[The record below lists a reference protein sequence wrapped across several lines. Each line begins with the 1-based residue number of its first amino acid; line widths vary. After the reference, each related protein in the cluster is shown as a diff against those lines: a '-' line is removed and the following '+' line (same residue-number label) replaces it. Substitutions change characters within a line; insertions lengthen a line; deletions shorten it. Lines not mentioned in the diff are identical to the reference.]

1 MKNYQPDY
9 YNNFKCIADKCSITC
24 CQEWKI
30 AVDDATNRKWKKLS
44 PPDTL
49 STAPFSADKVSGKS
63 DNLSSYT
70 CHKDGS
76 LVIKL
81 DEKHRCP
88 FLSNDKLCHLV
99 MTYSDEVL
107 SETCALFPREIHRFS
122 THEERTLMPCCPAVI
137 DLWCEKPVT
146 FPVISETRNNLST
159 AFSIRDNLI
168 KLISDQGLSVEQALL
183 DGLYI
188 LLELYKNQPVTN
200 THIQEYFSGHTL
212 NELNTAMEDIHIPA
226 KDTSFIE
233 CNELLQ
239 DLSVNYRKE
248 GLYTAFL
255 QPVLT
260 EACKYSNIYS
270 QSDNN
275 TMSRTLQTSQKQFC
289 SMLTDYDIVF
299 RNYLANELFSDLIS
313 PEAASTKKIIEHMI
327 IKMQWIMIEYTA
339 IRQSLF
345 LWYSHNANSP
355 LTYETIRE
363 HIVII
368 SRMTG
373 YDDDDIREYLENSFA
388 KLIWD
393 WGYAALIM
401 GIRK

>member
-9 YNNFKCIADKCSITC
+9 YNKFKCIADKCSITC

-30 AVDDATNRKWKKLS
+30 AVDDATNRKWMKLS
-44 PPDTL
+44 FSTDKL
-49 STAPFSADKVSGKS
+49 SEKS
-63 DNLSSYT
+63 NNLSSYT
-70 CHKDGS
+70 CCKDGS

-81 DEKHRCP
+81 DENHRCP
-88 FLSNDKLCHLV
+88 FLSKDKLCHLV

-107 SETCALFPREIHRFS
+107 SETCTLFPREIHRFS

-137 DLWCEKPVT
+137 DLWCEKPIT
-146 FPVISETRNNLST
+146 FPVISETTDNLSP
-159 AFSIRDNLI
+159 AFLIRDNLI

-188 LLELYKNQPVTN
+188 LLELYKNQPITKA
-200 THIQEYFSGHTL
+200 HIQEYFSGHTL
-212 NELNTAMEDIHIPA
+212 NELNTAMEDIHIPDE
-226 KDTSFIE
+226 DTFIE

-255 QPVLT
+255 KPLLT

-275 TMSRTLQTSQKQFC
+275 YMHFC
-289 SMLTDYDIVF
+289 SLLTDYDIVF

-313 PEAASTKKIIEHMI
+313 PETASTKKIVEHMI
-327 IKMQWIMIEYTA
+327 IKMQWIMIEYTV

-345 LWYSHNANSP
+345 LWYSHNANNP

>member
-30 AVDDATNRKWKKLS
+30 AVYDATNRKWKKL
-44 PPDTL
+44 
-49 STAPFSADKVSGKS
+49 SADKVSGKS

-70 CHKDGS
+70 FHKDGS

-88 FLSNDKLCHLV
+88 FLSKDKLCHLV

-146 FPVISETRNNLST
+146 FPVISETMDNLSP
-159 AFSIRDNLI
+159 AFLIRDNLI
-168 KLISDQGLSVEQALL
+168 KLISDQGLSVEQSLL

-188 LLELYKNQPVTN
+188 LLELYKNQPITKA
-200 THIQEYFSGHTL
+200 HIQEYFSGHTL
-212 NELNTAMEDIHIPA
+212 NELNTAMENIHIPDE
-226 KDTSFIE
+226 DTFIE
-233 CNELLQ
+233 CNGLLQ
-239 DLSVNYRKE
+239 DLSVNYSKE

-275 TMSRTLQTSQKQFC
+275 SMSRTLQTSQKQFG
-289 SMLTDYDIVF
+289 SILTDCDIIF
-299 RNYLANELFSDLIS
+299 HNYLANELFSDLIS

>member
-1 MKNYQPDY
+1 
-9 YNNFKCIADKCSITC
+9 
-24 CQEWKI
+24 
-30 AVDDATNRKWKKLS
+30 
-44 PPDTL
+44 
-49 STAPFSADKVSGKS
+49 
-63 DNLSSYT
+63 
-70 CHKDGS
+70 
-76 LVIKL
+76 
-81 DEKHRCP
+81 
-88 FLSNDKLCHLV
+88 

-146 FPVISETRNNLST
+146 FPVISEPRNNLSP
-159 AFSIRDNLI
+159 AFLIRDNLI
-168 KLISDQGLSVEQALL
+168 KLISDQGLSVELALL

-188 LLELYKNQPVTN
+188 LLELYKNQPVSN
-200 THIQEYFSGHTL
+200 AHIQEYFSGHTL
-212 NELNTAMEDIHIPA
+212 NELNTAMEDIHIPDE
-226 KDTSFIE
+226 DTFIE

-275 TMSRTLQTSQKQFC
+275 SISRTLQTSQKQFG
-289 SMLTDYDIVF
+289 SILTDYDIVF

-345 LWYSHNANSP
+345 LWYSHNANIP

>member
-9 YNNFKCIADKCSITC
+9 YNKFKCIADKCSITC

-30 AVDDATNRKWKKLS
+30 AVDEATNRKWKKL
-44 PPDTL
+44 P
-49 STAPFSADKVSGKS
+49 ADKVSGKS
-63 DNLSSYT
+63 ENLSSYT
-70 CHKDGS
+70 CHKDGNR
-76 LVIKL
+76 VIKL

-88 FLSNDKLCHLV
+88 FLSKDKLCHLV

-107 SETCALFPREIHRFS
+107 SETCTLFPREIHRFS

-146 FPVISETRNNLST
+146 FPVISETMDNLSP
-159 AFSIRDNLI
+159 AFLIRDNLI

-188 LLELYKNQPVTN
+188 LLELYKNQPITKA
-200 THIQEYFSGHTL
+200 HIQEYFSGHTL
-212 NELNTAMEDIHIPA
+212 NELNTAMEDIHIPDE
-226 KDTSFIE
+226 DTFIE

-255 QPVLT
+255 KPLLT

-275 TMSRTLQTSQKQFC
+275 SMSRSLQTSQKQFY
-289 SMLTDYDIVF
+289 SLLTDYDIVF

-313 PEAASTKKIIEHMI
+313 PETASTKKIIEHMI

>member
-44 PPDTL
+44 
-49 STAPFSADKVSGKS
+49 ADKVSGKS

-81 DEKHRCP
+81 DEKYRCP

-159 AFSIRDNLI
+159 AFLIRDNLI
-168 KLISDQGLSVEQALL
+168 RLISDQVLSVEQALL

-188 LLELYKNQPVTN
+188 LLELYKNQPITN
-200 THIQEYFSGHTL
+200 AHIQEYFSGHTL
-212 NELNTAMEDIHIPA
+212 NELNTAMEDIHIPD
-226 KDTSFIE
+226 KDTFIE

-275 TMSRTLQTSQKQFC
+275 SISRTLQTSQKQFC

-345 LWYSHNANSP
+345 LWYSHNANSS

-373 YDDDDIREYLENSFA
+373 YDDDIREYLENSFA

-393 WGYAALIM
+393 WGDTPHSLW
-401 GIRK
+401 

>member
-9 YNNFKCIADKCSITC
+9 YNKFKCIADKCSITC

-30 AVDDATNRKWKKLS
+30 AVDDATNRKWMKLS
-44 PPDTL
+44 FSTDKL
-49 STAPFSADKVSGKS
+49 SEKS
-63 DNLSSYT
+63 NNLSSYT
-70 CHKDGS
+70 CCKDGS

-81 DEKHRCP
+81 DENHRCP
-88 FLSNDKLCHLV
+88 FLSKDKLCHLV

-107 SETCALFPREIHRFS
+107 SETCTLFPREIHRFS

-137 DLWCEKPVT
+137 DLWCEKPIT
-146 FPVISETRNNLST
+146 FPVISETTDNLSP
-159 AFSIRDNLI
+159 AFLIRDNLI

-188 LLELYKNQPVTN
+188 LLELYKNQPITKA
-200 THIQEYFSGHTL
+200 HIQEYFSGHTL
-212 NELNTAMEDIHIPA
+212 NELNTAMEDIHIPDE
-226 KDTSFIE
+226 DTFIE

-255 QPVLT
+255 KPLLT

-275 TMSRTLQTSQKQFC
+275 YMHFC
-289 SMLTDYDIVF
+289 SLLTDYDIVF

-313 PEAASTKKIIEHMI
+313 PETASTKKIVEHMI

-345 LWYSHNANSP
+345 LWYSHNANNP

>member
-44 PPDTL
+44 
-49 STAPFSADKVSGKS
+49 ADKVSGKS

-70 CHKDGS
+70 CHKDDS

-88 FLSNDKLCHLV
+88 FLSKDKLCHLV

-107 SETCALFPREIHRFS
+107 SETCSLFPREIHRFS

-159 AFSIRDNLI
+159 AFLIRDNLI
-168 KLISDQGLSVEQALL
+168 KLISDQGLSVELALL

-188 LLELYKNQPVTN
+188 LLELHKNQPVSN
-200 THIQEYFSGHTL
+200 AHIQEYFSNQTL
-212 NELNTAMEDIHIPA
+212 NELNTAMEDIHIPDE
-226 KDTSFIE
+226 DTFIE

-275 TMSRTLQTSQKQFC
+275 YMSQSLQTSQKHFC
-289 SMLTDYDIVF
+289 SLLTDYDIVF

-313 PEAASTKKIIEHMI
+313 PETASTKKIVEHII

>member
-9 YNNFKCIADKCSITC
+9 YNKFKCIADKCSITC

-30 AVDDATNRKWKKLS
+30 AVDEATNRKWKKL
-44 PPDTL
+44 
-49 STAPFSADKVSGKS
+49 SADKVSGKS

-76 LVIKL
+76 LVIQL

-88 FLSNDKLCHLV
+88 FLSKDKLCHLV

-107 SETCALFPREIHRFS
+107 SETCTLFPREIHRFS

-146 FPVISETRNNLST
+146 FPVISETMDNLSP
-159 AFSIRDNLI
+159 AFLIRDNLI

-188 LLELYKNQPVTN
+188 LLELYKNQPITKA
-200 THIQEYFSGHTL
+200 HIQEYYSGHTL
-212 NELNTAMEDIHIPA
+212 NELNTAMEDIHIPDE
-226 KDTSFIE
+226 DTFIE

-255 QPVLT
+255 KPLLT

-275 TMSRTLQTSQKQFC
+275 SMGRTLQTSQKQFY
-289 SMLTDYDIVF
+289 SLITDYDIVF
-299 RNYLANELFSDLIS
+299 RNYLANELFSDLIL
-313 PEAASTKKIIEHMI
+313 PETASTKKIIEHMI

-355 LTYETIRE
+355 FTYETIRE

-388 KLIWD
+388 NLIWD

>member
-44 PPDTL
+44 
-49 STAPFSADKVSGKS
+49 ADKVSGKS

-70 CHKDGS
+70 FHKDGS

-88 FLSNDKLCHLV
+88 FLSKDKLCHLV

-146 FPVISETRNNLST
+146 FPVISETMDNLSP
-159 AFSIRDNLI
+159 AFLIRDNLI
-168 KLISDQGLSVEQALL
+168 KLISDQGLSVEQSLL

-188 LLELYKNQPVTN
+188 LLELYKNQPITKA
-200 THIQEYFSGHTL
+200 HIQEYFSGHTL
-212 NELNTAMEDIHIPA
+212 NELNTAMENIHIPDE
-226 KDTSFIE
+226 DTFIE
-233 CNELLQ
+233 CNGLLQ
-239 DLSVNYRKE
+239 DLSVNYSKE

-275 TMSRTLQTSQKQFC
+275 SMSRTLQTSQKQFG
-289 SMLTDYDIVF
+289 SILTDCDIIF
-299 RNYLANELFSDLIS
+299 HNYLANELFSDLIS

>member
-44 PPDTL
+44 
-49 STAPFSADKVSGKS
+49 ADKVSGKS

-70 CHKDGS
+70 FHKDGS

-88 FLSNDKLCHLV
+88 FLSKDKLCHLV

-146 FPVISETRNNLST
+146 FPVISETMDNLSP
-159 AFSIRDNLI
+159 AFLIRDNLI
-168 KLISDQGLSVEQALL
+168 KLISDQGLSVEQSLL

-188 LLELYKNQPVTN
+188 LLELYKNQPITKA
-200 THIQEYFSGHTL
+200 HIQEYFSGHTL
-212 NELNTAMEDIHIPA
+212 NELNTAMENIHIPDE
-226 KDTSFIE
+226 DTFIE

-239 DLSVNYRKE
+239 DLSVNYSKE

-275 TMSRTLQTSQKQFC
+275 SISRTMQTSQKQFC
-289 SMLTDYDIVF
+289 SMLADYDIVF

-313 PEAASTKKIIEHMI
+313 PEAPSTKKIIEHMI

-345 LWYSHNANSP
+345 LWYSHNANSK

>member
-9 YNNFKCIADKCSITC
+9 YNKFKCIADKCSITC

-30 AVDDATNRKWKKLS
+30 AVDEATNRKWKKLS
-44 PPDTL
+44 
-49 STAPFSADKVSGKS
+49 ADKVSGKS
-63 DNLSSYT
+63 NNLSSYT
-70 CHKDGS
+70 YCKDGS

-88 FLSNDKLCHLV
+88 FLSKDKLCHLV

-107 SETCALFPREIHRFS
+107 SETCTLFPREIHRFS

-146 FPVISETRNNLST
+146 FPVISETMDNLSP
-159 AFSIRDNLI
+159 AFLIRDNLI

-188 LLELYKNQPVTN
+188 LLELYKNQPITKA
-200 THIQEYFSGHTL
+200 HIQEYFSGHTL
-212 NELNTAMEDIHIPA
+212 NELNTAMEDIHIPDE
-226 KDTSFIE
+226 DTFIE

-248 GLYTAFL
+248 GLYTVFL
-255 QPVLT
+255 KPLLT
-260 EACKYSNIYS
+260 EACRYSNIYS

-275 TMSRTLQTSQKQFC
+275 SMSRSLQTSQKQFY
-289 SMLTDYDIVF
+289 SLLTDYDIVF

>member
-44 PPDTL
+44 
-49 STAPFSADKVSGKS
+49 ADKVSGKS

-70 CHKDGS
+70 FHKDGS

-88 FLSNDKLCHLV
+88 FLSRDKLCHLV

-159 AFSIRDNLI
+159 AFLIRDNLI
-168 KLISDQGLSVEQALL
+168 KLISDQGLSVELALL

-188 LLELYKNQPVTN
+188 LLELYKNQPITKA
-200 THIQEYFSGHTL
+200 HIQEYFSDQTL
-212 NELNTAMEDIHIPA
+212 NELNTAMEGINIPDE
-226 KDTSFIE
+226 DTFIE

-260 EACKYSNIYS
+260 EACRYSNIYS

-275 TMSRTLQTSQKQFC
+275 SMSRTLQTSQKQFC

-401 GIRK
+401 GIKK

>member
-30 AVDDATNRKWKKLS
+30 AVDDATNRKWMKISTDKL
-44 PPDTL
+44 
-49 STAPFSADKVSGKS
+49 SGKS
-63 DNLSSYT
+63 NNLSSYT
-70 CHKDGS
+70 CCKDGS

-81 DEKHRCP
+81 DKKHRCP
-88 FLSNDKLCHLV
+88 FLSKDKLCHLV

-107 SETCALFPREIHRFS
+107 SETCTLFPREIHRFS

-137 DLWCEKPVT
+137 DLWCEKPIT
-146 FPVISETRNNLST
+146 FPVISETMDNLSP
-159 AFSIRDNLI
+159 AFLIRDNLI

-188 LLELYKNQPVTN
+188 LLELYKNQPITKA
-200 THIQEYFSGHTL
+200 HIQEYFSGHTL
-212 NELNTAMEDIHIPA
+212 NELNTAMEDIHIPDE
-226 KDTSFIE
+226 DTFIE

-275 TMSRTLQTSQKQFC
+275 SISRTLQTSQKQFC

-388 KLIWD
+388 ELIWD

>member
-44 PPDTL
+44 
-49 STAPFSADKVSGKS
+49 ADKVSGKS

-70 CHKDGS
+70 CHKDDS

-88 FLSNDKLCHLV
+88 FLSKDKLCHLV

-107 SETCALFPREIHRFS
+107 SETCSLFPREIHRFS

-159 AFSIRDNLI
+159 AFLIRDNLI

-188 LLELYKNQPVTN
+188 LLELYKNQPITKA
-200 THIQEYFSGHTL
+200 HIQEYFSGHTL
-212 NELNTAMEDIHIPA
+212 NELNTAMEDIHIPDE
-226 KDTSFIE
+226 DTFIE

-255 QPVLT
+255 KPLLT

-275 TMSRTLQTSQKQFC
+275 SMSRSLQTSQKQFY
-289 SMLTDYDIVF
+289 SLLTDYDIVF

-327 IKMQWIMIEYTA
+327 IKMQWIIIEYTA

-373 YDDDDIREYLENSFA
+373 YDDDDIHEYLENSFA

>member
-9 YNNFKCIADKCSITC
+9 YNKFKCIADKCSITC

-30 AVDDATNRKWKKLS
+30 AVDEATNRKWKKL
-44 PPDTL
+44 
-49 STAPFSADKVSGKS
+49 SADKVSGKS

-76 LVIKL
+76 RVIKL

-88 FLSNDKLCHLV
+88 FLSKDKLCHLV

-107 SETCALFPREIHRFS
+107 SETCTLFPREIHRFS

-146 FPVISETRNNLST
+146 FPVISETMDNLSP
-159 AFSIRDNLI
+159 AFLIRDNLI

-188 LLELYKNQPVTN
+188 LLELHKNQQITKA
-200 THIQEYFSGHTL
+200 HIQEYFSGHTL
-212 NELNTAMEDIHIPA
+212 NELNTAMEDIHIPDE
-226 KDTSFIE
+226 DTFIE

-255 QPVLT
+255 KPLLT

-275 TMSRTLQTSQKQFC
+275 SMSRSLQTSQKQFY
-289 SMLTDYDIVF
+289 SLLTDYDIVF

-313 PEAASTKKIIEHMI
+313 PETASTKKIIEHMI
-327 IKMQWIMIEYTA
+327 IKMQWIIIEYTA

-345 LWYSHNANSP
+345 LWYSHNANNP

>member
-44 PPDTL
+44 
-49 STAPFSADKVSGKS
+49 ADKESGKS

-70 CHKDGS
+70 FHKDGS

-88 FLSNDKLCHLV
+88 FLSKDKLCHLV

-146 FPVISETRNNLST
+146 FPVISETMDNLSP
-159 AFSIRDNLI
+159 AFLIRDNLI
-168 KLISDQGLSVEQALL
+168 KLISDQGLSVEQSLL

-188 LLELYKNQPVTN
+188 LLELYKNQPITKA
-200 THIQEYFSGHTL
+200 HIQEYFSGHTL
-212 NELNTAMEDIHIPA
+212 NELNTAMENIHIPDE
-226 KDTSFIE
+226 DTFIE
-233 CNELLQ
+233 CNGLLQ
-239 DLSVNYRKE
+239 DLSVNYSKE

-275 TMSRTLQTSQKQFC
+275 SMSRTLQTSQKQFG
-289 SMLTDYDIVF
+289 SILTDCDIIF
-299 RNYLANELFSDLIS
+299 HNYLANELFSDLIS

>member
-1 MKNYQPDY
+1 
-9 YNNFKCIADKCSITC
+9 
-24 CQEWKI
+24 
-30 AVDDATNRKWKKLS
+30 
-44 PPDTL
+44 
-49 STAPFSADKVSGKS
+49 
-63 DNLSSYT
+63 
-70 CHKDGS
+70 
-76 LVIKL
+76 
-81 DEKHRCP
+81 
-88 FLSNDKLCHLV
+88 

-122 THEERTLMPCCPAVI
+122 RHEERTLMPCCPAVI

-183 DGLYI
+183 NGLYI
-188 LLELYKNQPVTN
+188 LLELYKNQPITN
-200 THIQEYFSGHTL
+200 AHIQEYFSGHTL

-226 KDTSFIE
+226 EDTFIE

-260 EACKYSNIYS
+260 EACRYSNIYS

-275 TMSRTLQTSQKQFC
+275 SMSRTLQTSQKQFG
-289 SMLTDYDIVF
+289 SILTDYDIVF

>member
-49 STAPFSADKVSGKS
+49 SAAHFSADKVSGKS

-88 FLSNDKLCHLV
+88 FLSKDKLCHLV
-99 MTYSDEVL
+99 MTYSD
-107 SETCALFPREIHRFS
+107 
-122 THEERTLMPCCPAVI
+122 ERTLMPCCPAVI

-159 AFSIRDNLI
+159 AFLIRDNLI
-168 KLISDQGLSVEQALL
+168 KLISDQEFSVEQALL

-188 LLELYKNQPVTN
+188 LLELYKNQPITKA
-200 THIQEYFSGHTL
+200 HIQEYFSNQTL
-212 NELNTAMEDIHIPA
+212 NELNTAMEDIHIPDE
-226 KDTSFIE
+226 DTFIE

-260 EACKYSNIYS
+260 EACRYSNIYS

-275 TMSRTLQTSQKQFC
+275 SISRTLQTSQKQFC

-373 YDDDDIREYLENSFA
+373 YDDDIREYLENSFA

>member
-9 YNNFKCIADKCSITC
+9 YNKFKCIADKCSITC

-44 PPDTL
+44 
-49 STAPFSADKVSGKS
+49 ADKVSGKS

-70 CHKDGS
+70 YHKDGS

-88 FLSNDKLCHLV
+88 FLSKDKLCHLV

-122 THEERTLMPCCPAVI
+122 RHEERTLMPCCPAVI

-146 FPVISETRNNLST
+146 FPVISETRNNLSM

-188 LLELYKNQPVTN
+188 LLELHKNQPITKA
-200 THIQEYFSGHTL
+200 HIQEYFSDQTL
-212 NELNTAMEDIHIPA
+212 NKLNTAMEDIHIPDE
-226 KDTSFIE
+226 DTFIE

-260 EACKYSNIYS
+260 EACRYSNIYS

-275 TMSRTLQTSQKQFC
+275 SISRTLQTWQKQFC

-313 PEAASTKKIIEHMI
+313 PEAASTKKVIEHMI

-368 SRMTG
+368 SRMTV

>member
-1 MKNYQPDY
+1 MKKYQPDY
-9 YNNFKCIADKCSITC
+9 YNKFKCIADKCSITC

-30 AVDDATNRKWKKLS
+30 AVDEATNRKWKKLS
-44 PPDTL
+44 
-49 STAPFSADKVSGKS
+49 ADKVSGKNE
-63 DNLSSYT
+63 NLSSYT
-70 CHKDGS
+70 CYNDGS

-88 FLSNDKLCHLV
+88 FLSKDKLCHLV

-107 SETCALFPREIHRFS
+107 SKTCALFPREIHRFS
-122 THEERTLMPCCPAVI
+122 THAERTLMPCCPAVI

-146 FPVISETRNNLST
+146 FPAIPDTRDNLSF
-159 AFSIRDNLI
+159 AFLIRDNLI
-168 KLISDQGLSVEQALL
+168 KLVSDQGLSVEQALL

-188 LLELYKNQPVTN
+188 LLELYKNQPITHA
-200 THIQEYFSGHTL
+200 HIQEYFSGHTL
-212 NELNTAMEDIHIPA
+212 NELNTAMADIHIPDE
-226 KDTSFIE
+226 DTFIE

-248 GLYTAFL
+248 GLYAAFL
-255 QPVLT
+255 EPILA
-260 EACKYSNIYS
+260 EAEKYSNIYS
-270 QSDNN
+270 RPDNKS
-275 TMSRTLQTSQKQFC
+275 MSLTLQTSQKQLC

-327 IKMQWIMIEYTA
+327 IKMQWIMIEYAA

-373 YDDDDIREYLENSFA
+373 YDDDDIYEYLENSFA
-388 KLIWD
+388 SLIWD
-393 WGYAALIM
+393 WGYAALIT

>member
-44 PPDTL
+44 
-49 STAPFSADKVSGKS
+49 ADKVSGKS

-70 CHKDGS
+70 CHKDDS

-88 FLSNDKLCHLV
+88 FLSKDKLCHLV

-122 THEERTLMPCCPAVI
+122 THEERTLMPCCPVVI
-137 DLWCEKPVT
+137 DLWCEKHVT
-146 FPVISETRNNLST
+146 FPVISETLNNLST
-159 AFSIRDNLI
+159 AVLIRDNLI

-188 LLELYKNQPVTN
+188 LLELYKNHPITN
-200 THIQEYFSGHTL
+200 AHIQEYFSGHTL
-212 NELNTAMEDIHIPA
+212 NKLNTAMEDIHIPDE
-226 KDTSFIE
+226 DTFIE

-275 TMSRTLQTSQKQFC
+275 SISRTLQTSQKQFG
-289 SMLTDYDIVF
+289 SILTDYDIFF

-345 LWYSHNANSP
+345 LWYSHNANIP

>member
-30 AVDDATNRKWKKLS
+30 AVDDATNRKWMKLS
-44 PPDTL
+44 T
-49 STAPFSADKVSGKS
+49 DKLSGKS
-63 DNLSSYT
+63 NNLSSYT
-70 CHKDGS
+70 CCKDGS

-81 DEKHRCP
+81 DKKHRCP
-88 FLSNDKLCHLV
+88 FLSKDKLCHLV

-107 SETCALFPREIHRFS
+107 SETCTLFPREIHRFS

-137 DLWCEKPVT
+137 DLWCEKPIT
-146 FPVISETRNNLST
+146 FPVISETMDNLSP
-159 AFSIRDNLI
+159 AFLIRDNLI

-188 LLELYKNQPVTN
+188 LLELYKNQPITKA
-200 THIQEYFSGHTL
+200 TIQEYFSGHTL
-212 NELNTAMEDIHIPA
+212 NELNTAMEDIHIPDE
-226 KDTSFIE
+226 DTFIE

-275 TMSRTLQTSQKQFC
+275 SISRTLQTSQKQFC

-345 LWYSHNANSP
+345 LWSSHNANSP

>member
-44 PPDTL
+44 
-49 STAPFSADKVSGKS
+49 ADKVSGKS

-70 CHKDGS
+70 FHKDGS

-88 FLSNDKLCHLV
+88 FLSKDKLCHLV

-137 DLWCEKPVT
+137 DLWCERPVT
-146 FPVISETRNNLST
+146 FPVISEIRDNLSPV
-159 AFSIRDNLI
+159 FLIRDNLI

-188 LLELYKNQPVTN
+188 LLELHKNQPITN
-200 THIQEYFSGHTL
+200 AHIQEYFSGHTL
-212 NELNTAMEDIHIPA
+212 NELNTAMEDIHIPDE
-226 KDTSFIE
+226 DTFIE

-255 QPVLT
+255 KPVLT

-275 TMSRTLQTSQKQFC
+275 SMSHTLQTSLKHFC
-289 SMLTDYDIVF
+289 SLLTDYDIVF

-313 PEAASTKKIIEHMI
+313 SEAASTKKIIEHMI

>member
-9 YNNFKCIADKCSITC
+9 YNKFKCIADKCSITC

-30 AVDDATNRKWKKLS
+30 AVDEATNRKWMKL
-44 PPDTL
+44 PAPDVL
-49 STAPFSADKVSGKS
+49 SDTPFSTDKLSGKS
-63 DNLSSYT
+63 NNLSSYT

-76 LVIKL
+76 RVIKL

-88 FLSNDKLCHLV
+88 FLSKDKLCHLV

-107 SETCALFPREIHRFS
+107 SETCTLFPREIHRFS

-137 DLWCEKPVT
+137 DMWCEKPVT
-146 FPVISETRNNLST
+146 FPVISETIDNLSP
-159 AFSIRDNLI
+159 AFLIRDNLI

-188 LLELYKNQPVTN
+188 LLELHKNQPITKA
-200 THIQEYFSGHTL
+200 HIQEYFSGHTL
-212 NELNTAMEDIHIPA
+212 NELNTAMEDIHIPDE
-226 KDTSFIE
+226 DTFIE

-255 QPVLT
+255 KPLLT

-275 TMSRTLQTSQKQFC
+275 SMSRSLQTSQKQFY
-289 SMLTDYDIVF
+289 SLLTDYDIVF

-313 PEAASTKKIIEHMI
+313 PETASTKKIIEHMI

-345 LWYSHNANSP
+345 LWCSHNANSP

-373 YDDDDIREYLENSFA
+373 YDDDDIHEYLENSFA

>member
-9 YNNFKCIADKCSITC
+9 YNNFKCIADKCSITR

-30 AVDDATNRKWKKLS
+30 AVDDATNRKWKKL
-44 PPDTL
+44 
-49 STAPFSADKVSGKS
+49 SADKVSGKS

-81 DEKHRCP
+81 DEKYRCP

-137 DLWCEKPVT
+137 DLLCEKPVT

-159 AFSIRDNLI
+159 AFLIRDNLI
-168 KLISDQGLSVEQALL
+168 RLISDQVLSVEQALL

-188 LLELYKNQPVTN
+188 LLELYKNQPITN
-200 THIQEYFSGHTL
+200 AHIQEYFSGHTL
-212 NELNTAMEDIHIPA
+212 NELNTAMEDIHIPD
-226 KDTSFIE
+226 KDTFIE

-260 EACKYSNIYS
+260 EACRYSNIYS

-275 TMSRTLQTSQKQFC
+275 SMSRTLQTSQKQFC

>member
-30 AVDDATNRKWKKLS
+30 AVDDATNRKWMKLS
-44 PPDTL
+44 FSTDKL
-49 STAPFSADKVSGKS
+49 SEKS
-63 DNLSSYT
+63 NNLSSYT
-70 CHKDGS
+70 CCKDGS

-81 DEKHRCP
+81 DENHRCP
-88 FLSNDKLCHLV
+88 FLSKDKLCHLV

-107 SETCALFPREIHRFS
+107 SETCTLFPREIHRFS

-137 DLWCEKPVT
+137 DLWCEKPIT
-146 FPVISETRNNLST
+146 FPVISETTDNLSP
-159 AFSIRDNLI
+159 AFLIRDNLI

-188 LLELYKNQPVTN
+188 LLELYKNQPITKA
-200 THIQEYFSGHTL
+200 HIQEYFSDQTL
-212 NELNTAMEDIHIPA
+212 NELNTAMEDIHIPDE
-226 KDTSFIE
+226 DTFIE

-275 TMSRTLQTSQKQFC
+275 SISRTLQTSRKQFC

>member
-9 YNNFKCIADKCSITC
+9 YNKFKCIADKCSITC

-30 AVDDATNRKWKKLS
+30 AVDEATNRKWKKL
-44 PPDTL
+44 
-49 STAPFSADKVSGKS
+49 SADKVSGKS

-146 FPVISETRNNLST
+146 FPVISETRNNLSP
-159 AFSIRDNLI
+159 AFLIRDNLI

-200 THIQEYFSGHTL
+200 AHIQEYFSGHTL
-212 NELNTAMEDIHIPA
+212 NELNTAMKDIHIPDE
-226 KDTSFIE
+226 DTFIE

-255 QPVLT
+255 KPLLT

-270 QSDNN
+270 QPDNN
-275 TMSRTLQTSQKQFC
+275 SMSRSLQTSQKHY
-289 SMLTDYDIVF
+289 SLLTDYDIVF

-313 PEAASTKKIIEHMI
+313 PETASTKKIIEHMI

>member
-44 PPDTL
+44 
-49 STAPFSADKVSGKS
+49 ADKVSGKS

-70 CHKDGS
+70 CHKDGV
-76 LVIKL
+76 LVIQL

-88 FLSNDKLCHLV
+88 FLSKNKLCHLV

-146 FPVISETRNNLST
+146 FPVISEPRNNLSM

-188 LLELYKNQPVTN
+188 LLELYKNQPITN
-200 THIQEYFSGHTL
+200 AHIQEYFSGHTL
-212 NELNTAMEDIHIPA
+212 NELNTAMEDIHIPDE
-226 KDTSFIE
+226 DTFIE

-239 DLSVNYRKE
+239 DLSVNYSKE

-260 EACKYSNIYS
+260 EACRYSNIYS

-275 TMSRTLQTSQKQFC
+275 SISRTLQTSQKQFC

-313 PEAASTKKIIEHMI
+313 PEATSTKKIIEHMI

-393 WGYAALIM
+393 WGYAALII

>member
-9 YNNFKCIADKCSITC
+9 YNKFKCIADKCSITC

-44 PPDTL
+44 
-49 STAPFSADKVSGKS
+49 ADKVSGKS

-70 CHKDGS
+70 YHKDGS

-88 FLSNDKLCHLV
+88 FLSKDKLCHLV

-146 FPVISETRNNLST
+146 FPVISETLNNLST
-159 AFSIRDNLI
+159 AFLIRDNLI

-188 LLELYKNQPVTN
+188 LLELYKNQPITKA
-200 THIQEYFSGHTL
+200 HIQEYFSGHTL
-212 NELNTAMEDIHIPA
+212 NELNTAMEDIHIPDE
-226 KDTSFIE
+226 DTFIE

-260 EACKYSNIYS
+260 EACRYSNIYS
-270 QSDNN
+270 QSDDNSI
-275 TMSRTLQTSQKQFC
+275 SRTLQTSQKQFC

-388 KLIWD
+388 KLIWN

>member
-44 PPDTL
+44 
-49 STAPFSADKVSGKS
+49 ADKVSGKS

-76 LVIKL
+76 LVIQL

-146 FPVISETRNNLST
+146 FPVISETRNNLSM
-159 AFSIRDNLI
+159 AFLIRDNLI
-168 KLISDQGLSVEQALL
+168 KLISDQRLSVEQALL

-188 LLELYKNQPVTN
+188 LLELHKNQPITKA
-200 THIQEYFSGHTL
+200 HIQEYFSGHTL

-226 KDTSFIE
+226 EDTFIE

-239 DLSVNYRKE
+239 DLSENYRKE

-260 EACKYSNIYS
+260 EACRYSNIYS

-275 TMSRTLQTSQKQFC
+275 SMSRTLQTSQKQFC
-289 SMLTDYDIVF
+289 SMLADYDIVF

>member
-44 PPDTL
+44 
-49 STAPFSADKVSGKS
+49 ADKVSGKS

-70 CHKDGS
+70 YHKDGS

-88 FLSNDKLCHLV
+88 FLSKDKLCLLV

-122 THEERTLMPCCPAVI
+122 RHEERTLMPCCPAVI
-137 DLWCEKPVT
+137 DLWCESPVT
-146 FPVISETRNNLST
+146 FPVISETRNNLSM

-188 LLELYKNQPVTN
+188 LLELHKNQPITKA
-200 THIQEYFSGHTL
+200 HIQEYFSDQTL
-212 NELNTAMEDIHIPA
+212 NKLNTAMEDIHIPDE
-226 KDTSFIE
+226 DTFIE

-275 TMSRTLQTSQKQFC
+275 SMSRTLQTSQKQFC

-299 RNYLANELFSDLIS
+299 RNYLTNELFSDLIS

>member
-9 YNNFKCIADKCSITC
+9 YNKFKCIADKCSITC

-30 AVDDATNRKWKKLS
+30 AVDEATNRKWKKLS

-63 DNLSSYT
+63 ENLSSYT
-70 CHKDGS
+70 CCKDGS

-81 DEKHRCP
+81 DENHRCP
-88 FLSNDKLCHLV
+88 FLSKDKLCHLV

-107 SETCALFPREIHRFS
+107 SETCTLFPREIHRFS

-137 DLWCEKPVT
+137 DLWCEKPIT
-146 FPVISETRNNLST
+146 FPVISETTDNLSP
-159 AFSIRDNLI
+159 AFLIRDNLI

-188 LLELYKNQPVTN
+188 LLELYKNQPITKA
-200 THIQEYFSGHTL
+200 HIQEYFSGHTL
-212 NELNTAMEDIHIPA
+212 NELNTAMEDIHIPDE
-226 KDTSFIE
+226 DTFIE

-255 QPVLT
+255 KPLLT

-275 TMSRTLQTSQKQFC
+275 YMHFC
-289 SMLTDYDIVF
+289 SLLTDYDIVF

-313 PEAASTKKIIEHMI
+313 PETASTKKIVEHMI

-345 LWYSHNANSP
+345 LWYSHNANNP